1 MARFVGYYQDSDLPD
16 AVQQGRK
23 VTIKKGTMVKVFGR
37 EPKPAGKTYKIT
49 VNHIMPGITNIE
61 DVIDRSG
68 DKPRL
73 LKKHTHESNPRV
85 CWAGPGG
92 LWAEADMND
101 IPEAMDALPSL
112 AEAQRRLGEEASKWA
127 GRCYEIACAFVAAGL
142 VRGTAVYGH
151 FLGRIN
157 PESYFGD
164 RHGAPFV
171 QHGWVLLPDGRVF
184 DPTRFG
190 FENDKGEA
198 PYLHVGPLTAEYDEG
213 GNKFRK
219 ALRPPPPEFDPSER
233 MIVFSQ
239 RDLPTGPWKHVEK
252 LLRIDYTD
260 GEQEPGTLSFEQVAW
275 LANASFEDLQPHA
288 AAIYDALE
296 AVGEEALIPIDNRRK
311 AQRLSRSA

>member
-49 VNHIMPGITNIE
+49 VNHIMPGVT
-61 DVIDRSG
+61 VIDHKRDEKTG
-68 DKPRL
+68 KFVETR
-73 LKKHTHESNPRV
+73 THESNPRV
-85 CWAGPGG
+85 CWPGPGG

-112 AEAQRRLGEEASKWA
+112 AEAQRRLGEASMWA
-127 GRCYEIACAFVAAGL
+127 GRCYEIACAFIAAGL

-190 FENDKGEA
+190 FENNKGEA
-198 PYLHVGPLTAEYDEG
+198 PYLHVGPLTADYDEG

-219 ALRPPPPEFDPSER
+219 ALRPPPPEFDPSDR

-239 RDLPTGPWKHVEK
+239 SDLPGKPWTHVEK
-252 LLRIDYTD
+252 LLRIDYTY